1 MRKRD
6 IGIGSRAGR
15 TFMLLCMSAVFS
27 VAMYGC
33 GSRGSSP
40 GTPPPPDTS
49 QADLAAAK
57 TAAMEAATA
66 AGTAADAAER
76 AVMDQEANKAA
87 DPASHAVAKE
97 AATLARAASD
107 AAAVANT
114 AAQAATAVAAAEA
127 QRDIARMKKLEA
139 EAERDKAMQYAGM
152 VAEAQRLLDEA
163 AAEARALA
171 DAKDAAMG
179 AAVAARTAATD
190 ARAAADKVAELL
202 GAGSVTAMAAD
213 AAADAAEAAARA
225 AEEAAV
231 RAQDDE
237 ASADAMAEQRTAEDK
252 KTEAEMKLAD
262 ARELQRQAQAAHD
275 AAARQQEE
283 QDIAAARD
291 AAEQYKVEA
300 QGHYESAMGKAAMA
314 RERAAAARAAANKAM
329 RARTDYPN
337 ADRYADVAEMAAD
350 EAEAERDAAKT
361 AAEAA
366 AAAYM
371 AAMAAMTSDEAEA
384 ERDKAMAANEAA
396 TANHTGEMG
405 AGPKYM
411 AAEAAAAKA
420 EAYAGTHVLGLFAAA
435 NAQDVTEPVGD
446 DPTTDA
452 DESMTVAEAKA
463 AEVES
468 IGSAMAAAAAANH
481 GDQIGAGN
489 TFAAAWAADTPDDPN
504 RDGDQSAEGMLQV
517 TSTIGGGAAIVS
529 DTVGTDANG
538 DGDFEDAGD
547 TAPNARKID
556 GIGAFLHGFNVSSG
570 GTRVLAFTD
579 RMQATAAVTA
589 VTGITLDNVE
599 ADAAKIDKLGTKSGN
614 AYTGVEYDDDG
625 DANTPAVMG
634 TLTCPSSPSSAPC
647 SLTISGDTVTEIEGY
662 RFTGSRA
669 AVEGRDAD
677 PNDDYLL
684 FGIWLNEAAADGA
697 DTFGAFG
704 VGGPG
709 HAFTAGNV
717 DALEGTATYEGK
729 AVGAHHKTGVGIN
742 WFDADAMLTAKFG
755 DETEGGTIEGT
766 INNIRVNGSE
776 AMEDPIYLVETT
788 IAAGANAFDGNA
800 VMGMQSGAGQATHD
814 FNGTW
819 SGGFFGDGEEVTE
832 HPMSVA
838 GTFGVTRETG
848 TGDDAVT
855 ESYVGAFGAHKQ

>member
-33 GSRGSSP
+33 GGGGS
-40 GTPPPPDTS
+40 GTPAPPDTS

-66 AGTAADAAER
+66 AGTAADAAEM

-97 AATLARAASD
+97 AATLARTASD
-107 AAAVANT
+107 AAAAANT

-127 QRDIARMKKLEA
+127 QRDIARMKRLEA
-139 EAERDKAMQYAGM
+139 EAQRDKAVRYAGM
-152 VAEAQRLLDEA
+152 VAEAQRLLDDA
-163 AAEARALA
+163 ATEARALA
-171 DAKDAAMG
+171 DAKDAAMD

-202 GAGSVTAMAAD
+202 GAGSVTGMAAD
-213 AAADAAEAAARA
+213 AAADAAEAAASA
-225 AEEAAV
+225 AEEASV
-231 RAQDDE
+231 RAQDDQT
-237 ASADAMAEQRTAEDK
+237 SADAMVEQRTAEDK
-252 KTEAEMKLAD
+252 KTEAETKLAD

-291 AAEQYKVEA
+291 AAEQYKEEA

-314 RERAAAARAAANKAM
+314 REQATAARAAANKAM
-329 RARTDYPN
+329 RARTDYAN
-337 ADRYADVAEMAAD
+337 ADRYADMAEMAAD
-350 EAEAERDAAKT
+350 EAEAARDAAKT

-371 AAMAAMTSDEAEA
+371 AALAAMTSDGAEA
-384 ERDKAMAANEAA
+384 ERDKAMAANETA

-411 AAEAAAAKA
+411 AAKAAAAKA
-420 EAYAGTHVLGLFAAA
+420 EAYAGKHVLGLFAAA

-468 IGSAMAAAAAANH
+468 IGSAMASAAAASH

-489 TFAAAWAADTPDDPN
+489 TFAAAWPADTPDDPSL
-504 RDGDQSAEGMLQV
+504 DGDQSAEGMLRI
-517 TSTIGGGAAIVS
+517 TSTVGGGAAIVS
-529 DTVGTDANG
+529 DTAGTDANG
-538 DGDFEDAGD
+538 DGDVEDAGD
-547 TAPNARKID
+547 TAPNARRID
-556 GIGAFLHGFNVSSG
+556 GIGDFVHGFDISSG

-579 RMQATAAVTA
+579 RVQATAAVTA
-589 VTGITLDNVE
+589 VTGITLDNVV

-614 AYTGVEYDDDG
+614 TYTGVEYDDDG

-634 TLTCPSSPSSAPC
+634 TLTCPSNVPC
-647 SLTISGDTVTEIEGY
+647 SLTISGDTVTVIEGY
-662 RFTGSRA
+662 RFTGSRT

-684 FGIWLNEAAADGA
+684 LGIWLNEAAADGA

-704 VGGPG
+704 TGGPG

-729 AVGAHHKTGVGIN
+729 AVGAHHKTGVGVN

-766 INNIRVNGSE
+766 IDNIRVNGSE
-776 AMEDPIYLVETT
+776 AMEDPIHLVETT

-800 VMGMQSGAGQATHD
+800 VMGMQSGAGQATHE

-819 SGGFFGDGEEVTE
+819 SGGFFGDGEEATE
-832 HPMSVA
+832 HPLSVA

-848 TGDDAVT
+848 TGDNTVT

>member
-1 MRKRD
+1 
-6 IGIGSRAGR
+6 
-15 TFMLLCMSAVFS
+15 
-27 VAMYGC
+27 
-33 GSRGSSP
+33 
-40 GTPPPPDTS
+40 
-49 QADLAAAK
+49 
-57 TAAMEAATA
+57 
-66 AGTAADAAER
+66 
-76 AVMDQEANKAA
+76 
-87 DPASHAVAKE
+87 
-97 AATLARAASD
+97 
-107 AAAVANT
+107 
-114 AAQAATAVAAAEA
+114 
-127 QRDIARMKKLEA
+127 MKKLEA
-139 EAERDKAMQYAGM
+139 EAERDKAVRYAGM

-213 AAADAAEAAARA
+213 AAADAAEAAASA
-225 AEEAAV
+225 AEEASA
-231 RAQDDE
+231 RAQDDQV
-237 ASADAMAEQRTAEDK
+237 SADAVAEQRTAEDK
-252 KTEAEMKLAD
+252 QTEAETKLAE
-262 ARELQRQAQAAHD
+262 AQELQREAQAAHD

-283 QDIAAARD
+283 RDIAAARD
-291 AAEQYKVEA
+291 AAEQYKEEA

-314 RERAAAARAAANKAM
+314 RERATAARAAANKAL
-329 RARTDYPN
+329 RARTDYAN
-337 ADRYADVAEMAAD
+337 ADRYADVAERAAD
-350 EAEAERDAAKT
+350 EAEAARDAAKT

-405 AGPKYM
+405 AGPTYM
-411 AAEAAAAKA
+411 AAKAAAAKA

-446 DPTTDA
+446 DPSTDA

-468 IGSAMAAAAAANH
+468 IGNAMATAAAANH

-489 TFAAAWAADTPDDPN
+489 TFAAVWPADTPDDPN
-504 RDGDQSAEGMLQV
+504 QDGDQSAEGMLQV

-556 GIGAFLHGFNVSSG
+556 GIGSFLYGFNISSG

-589 VTGITLDNVE
+589 VTGITLDNVV
-599 ADAAKIDKLGTKSGN
+599 ADAANIDKLGTKSGN
-614 AYTGVEYDDDG
+614 TYTGVEYDDDG
-625 DANTPAVMG
+625 DDNTPAVMG
-634 TLTCPSSPSSAPC
+634 TLTCPSSVPC
-647 SLTISGDTVTEIEGY
+647 SLTVSGDIVTEIEGY

-669 AVEGRDAD
+669 AVEGKDAD
-677 PNDDYLL
+677 PNNDYLL
-684 FGIWLNEAAADGA
+684 LGIWLNETADGA

-717 DALEGTATYEGK
+717 VALEGTATYGGK
-729 AVGAHHKTGVGIN
+729 AVGAHHKTGMGIN

-766 INNIRVNGSE
+766 IDNIRVNGSE
-776 AMEDPIYLVETT
+776 AMGDPIHLVETT
-788 IAAGANAFDGNA
+788 IATGANTFDGNA
-800 VMGMQSGAGQATHD
+800 VMGMQSGVGQATHD

-819 SGGFFGDGEEVTE
+819 SGGFFGDGE

-848 TGDDAVT
+848 TGDDTVT
-855 ESYVGAFGAHKQ
+855 ESYVGAFGAHKN

>member
-1 MRKRD
+1 MKRLEAEAERD
-6 IGIGSRAGR
+6 KAMQYAGMVAEAQRLLDEAAAEARA
-15 TFMLLCMSAVFS
+15 L
-27 VAMYGC
+27 
-33 GSRGSSP
+33 
-40 GTPPPPDTS
+40 
-49 QADLAAAK
+49 ADAK

-66 AGTAADAAER
+66 AATAADAAET

-107 AAAVANT
+107 AAAAANT
-114 AAQAATAVAAAEA
+114 AAQAATAVADAEA
-127 QRDIARMKKLEA
+127 QRDIARMKRLEA
-139 EAERDKAMQYAGM
+139 EAERDKAVRYAGM
-152 VAEAQRLLDEA
+152 VAEAQRLLDDA

-213 AAADAAEAAARA
+213 AAADAAEAAASA
-225 AEEAAV
+225 AEEASA
-231 RAQDDE
+231 RAQDDQV
-237 ASADAMAEQRTAEDK
+237 SADAVAEQRTAEDK
-252 KTEAEMKLAD
+252 QTEAETKLAE
-262 ARELQRQAQAAHD
+262 AQELQREAQAAHD

-283 QDIAAARD
+283 RDIAAARD
-291 AAEQYKVEA
+291 AAEQYKEEA

-314 RERAAAARAAANKAM
+314 REQATAARAAANKAM
-329 RARTDYPN
+329 RARTDYAN
-337 ADRYADVAEMAAD
+337 ADRYADMAEMAAD
-350 EAEAERDAAKT
+350 EAEAARDAAKT

-371 AAMAAMTSDEAEA
+371 AAMAAMTSDGAEA

-411 AAEAAAAKA
+411 AAKAAAAKA
-420 EAYAGTHVLGLFAAA
+420 EASAGMHVLGLFAAA
-435 NAQDVTEPVGD
+435 NAQDVTVD
-446 DPTTDA
+446 D
-452 DESMTVAEAKA
+452 AKA

-468 IGSAMAAAAAANH
+468 IGSAMATAAAAAN
-481 GDQIGAGN
+481 GEQIGAGN
-489 TFAAAWAADTPDDPN
+489 TFAAEWPADT
-504 RDGDQSAEGMLQV
+504 DGDQSAEGMLQV
-517 TSTIGGGAAIVS
+517 TSTIGSGTAIVS
-529 DTVGTDANG
+529 ETAGTDANG

-556 GIGAFLHGFNVSSG
+556 GIGAFVHGFDISSG

-579 RMQATAAVTA
+579 RVQATAAVTA

-599 ADAAKIDKLGTKSGN
+599 ADAAKIDKLGTKSGDT
-614 AYTGVEYDDDG
+614 YTGVEYDDDG
-625 DANTPAVMG
+625 DDNTPAVMG
-634 TLTCPSSPSSAPC
+634 TLTCPSGGDPC
-647 SLTISGDTVTEIEGY
+647 SLTISEDTVTEIERY
-662 RFTGSRA
+662 RFTGSRT

-684 FGIWLNEAAADGA
+684 LGIWLDEAAGGE

-755 DETEGGTIEGT
+755 DETVAGTIEGT
-766 INNIRVNGSE
+766 IDNIRVNGGD
-776 AMEDPIYLVETT
+776 AMNDPIHLVETT
-788 IAAGANAFDGNA
+788 IAPGAHNFDGNA
-800 VMGMQSGAGQATHD
+800 VKGMQSGVGQATHE

-819 SGGFFGDGEEVTE
+819 SGGFFGDGEEATE

-848 TGDDAVT
+848 TGADTVT
-855 ESYVGAFGAHKQ
+855 ESYVGAFGAHKR